1 MAPDMKVN
9 ALCTTKAQGVAVGG
23 AFLYDSKSRHIFEV
37 KENGAL
43 SLNTWDFVRV
53 SDNNDVPHNAITTAV
68 SVNYFMTETESGV
81 VLEAETSYTVE
92 KILC

>member
-9 ALCTTKAQGVAVGG
+9 TLCTTKAQGVAVGG

-43 SLNTWDFVRV
+43 PLNTWDFVRV
-53 SDNNDVPHNAITTAV
+53 PDKDDVPQNAITTSV
-68 SVNYFMTETESGV
+68 SINYFMTETESGV
-81 VLEAETSYTVE
+81 VLDAETSYTVA